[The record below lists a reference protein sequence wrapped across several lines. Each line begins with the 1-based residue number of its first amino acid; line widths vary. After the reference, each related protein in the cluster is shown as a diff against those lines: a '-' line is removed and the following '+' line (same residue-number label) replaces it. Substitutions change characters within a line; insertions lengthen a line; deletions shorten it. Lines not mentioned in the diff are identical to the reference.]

1 MAYKD
6 YAPIAVKFL
15 LPDGS
20 ITDKL
25 PVSISGGEIGSGDI
39 PDGLVTTEKLA
50 NGAVTTEKIGDGAV
64 TDSKLADPKISKSGD
79 TVEGQLVFADP
90 HNRSKIILTKYP
102 DGTGHDDAPTSLDL
116 NSVYLHLGG
125 TEYAQ
130 NSYRLIGFGYRARE
144 DQSHAAVV
152 AGYQEI
158 NTNDQDMGDFIVGT
172 RNSTSDVAPIIILR
186 VTHDGQIEAEQE
198 DYVPT
203 SDKALTNKKYVD
215 DQLSNY
221 TPDWDDI
228 QNKPATFTPS
238 AHSHNASDITSGTLD
253 AARIP
258 TLDQSKITNLVSD
271 LAAKLTA
278 TKLAYIAPLD
288 LEDSDLDA
296 VTVATAY
303 NALISA
309 LINAGIMEEE

>member
-1 MAYKD
+1 LAYKD

-25 PVSISGGEIGSGDI
+25 PVSISGGEIGGGDI

-50 NGAVTTEKIGDGAV
+50 NGAVTTEKIDDGAV
-64 TDSKLADPKISKSGD
+64 TDAKLADPKLSKSGG
-79 TVEGQLVFADP
+79 TVEGQLIFVDP
-90 HNRSKIILTKYP
+90 NNRSKIILTKYP
-102 DGTGHDDAPTSLDL
+102 DGTGHNNAPTTLDI
-116 NSVYLHLGG
+116 SSIYLHIGG
-125 TEYAQ
+125 TEFNT
-130 NSYRLIGFGYRARE
+130 NSYRLIGFGYRRHE
-144 DQSHAAVV
+144 DSSHAAAVM
-152 AGYQEI
+152 GYQEI
-158 NTNDQDMGDFIVGT
+158 NADKDDMGDLIFAT
-172 RNSTSDVAPIIILR
+172 RNSTSDIAPTIHLR
-186 VTHDGQIEAEQE
+186 IKHDGQVELEQAG
-198 DYVPT
+198 YTP
-203 SDKALTNKKYVD
+203 SSNKAVVNKKYVD

-288 LEDSDLDA
+288 LEDPDLDA